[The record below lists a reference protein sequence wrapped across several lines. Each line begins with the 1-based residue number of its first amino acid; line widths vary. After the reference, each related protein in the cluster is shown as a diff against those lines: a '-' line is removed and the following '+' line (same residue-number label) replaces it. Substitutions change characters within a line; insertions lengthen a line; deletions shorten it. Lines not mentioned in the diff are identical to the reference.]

1 MNYGQPVQTDN
12 FESVSVGNGTN
23 DPNFN
28 GNNPS
33 ENVDTSNWDVHP
45 DRDDQ
50 AIGSKVKTLSEVAL
64 PMPGDQENGPSPMPD
79 NPYSVDLFELGKATD
94 YNQAPTRAHHFR
106 QKGQNDDIKPIEDAL
121 SSSKESIR
129 ITKNLND
136 SGINEVEKVKRELAS
151 NPSPDYGATYD
162 EIRGIEGMVDE
173 AMQSFGSDSV
183 WQPGDG
189 WAKPNQFETVKA
201 KPSQSNFREA
211 A

>member
-12 FESVSVGNGTN
+12 FESISVGNGTN

-45 DRDDQ
+45 DRDDKT
-50 AIGSKVKTLSEVAL
+50 IGSKVKTLSEVAL
-64 PMPGDQENGPSPMPD
+64 PMPGDQEKGPSPMPD

-189 WAKPNQFETVKA
+189 QAKPNQFETVKA